1 MSKASPYIRQDDVY
15 MRLHHTYCMY
25 DGKPVFV
32 NVNVGYTIGEVIIYP
47 PGDLSATK
55 AKVVN
60 ITDDKFKFVFPEL
73 GYFNYKNRAVYLV
86 RRPDRN
92 QRQGLDL
99 ATCTVIVHNQND
111 SGLPPSVSAILSSE
125 NFIPNLEGIYPS
137 LQEALKLLKEDAQ
150 SVAISKRVAIGYIGR
165 NLLGLFYDSRLI
177 GTYNRKREV
186 FSITEDRLPSLVLS
200 RLTNLGISYE

>member
-1 MSKASPYIRQDDVY
+1 MSKTSPYIKQDDVH
-15 MRLHHTYCMY
+15 MRLHNTYCMY

-32 NVNVGYTIGEVIIYP
+32 QVNMGYTIGEVVVYP
-47 PGDLSATK
+47 PGTLDAAK

-73 GYFNYKNRAVYLV
+73 GYFNYKNCAVYIV

-92 QRQGLDL
+92 QRQGLDPG
-99 ATCTVIVHNQND
+99 TCTVVVHTQND
-111 SGLPPSVSAILSSE
+111 SGLPPSVSTLICSE

-137 LQEALKLLKEDAQ
+137 LSEALDLLKEDAQ

-165 NLLGLFYDSRLI
+165 NLLALFYDSRLI